1 MKDWSAMHAG
11 RNRSRSLPDETGAAA
26 AARTGPAL

>member
-26 AARTGPAL
+26 TVRTAPAL